1 MKDCYIT
8 KSDCTFASGR
18 LLQAMNEPI
27 PQGTDS
33 LLLPAELSGPEASS
47 SSSAKLEKLESA
59 DGTTPSMPS
68 TANGD
73 DSLTSS
79 FLIPIVVKEIEVWG
93 TGDGRT
99 LEQQRVLMKQQEQL
113 RQERRQVDKGRL
125 LDSSFDREF
134 LLGDTFNRAKGPN
147 APTV

>member
-8 KSDCTFASGR
+8 KSDCTFSSGR

-33 LLLPAELSGPEASS
+33 LLLPAELTGPEASS
-47 SSSAKLEKLESA
+47 SSSSAKLETAE
-59 DGTTPSMPS
+59 GTSPSMPS

-147 APTV
+147 APAV